1 MDDGGEGVSVYK
13 KRESYVVLPHPAGTR
28 SSLSAGPWLLPLSLM
43 PLLPKLLGR
52 RGTRAW
58 GKEQM
63 KESSS
68 LSEGQGIPFLLLKP
82 ELQCC
87 SPSILMPTLGF
98 SLCGVEAS
106 GFWRKDK

>member
-1 MDDGGEGVSVYK
+1 MDDGEEGVSVYQ
-13 KRESYVVLPHPAGTR
+13 KRESYVVLPHPAGTTVAVSQEL
-28 SSLSAGPWLLPLSLM
+28 SSCCGALVAALVGALSLM

-58 GKEQM
+58 GKEEQM
-63 KESSS
+63 RESSS

-87 SPSILMPTLGF
+87 S
-98 SLCGVEAS
+98 
-106 GFWRKDK
+106 